1 MYLMAANRSP
11 TPSLALPR
19 RSDGGNTSSPRRSGG
34 AIGGP
39 AFLRGGGQP

>member
-19 RSDGGNTSSPRRSGG
+19 RSGGT
-34 AIGGP
+34 IGGP